1 MKPFISVIMP
11 AYNAKDQI
19 ENAISSIKSQT
30 MEHWELIVVDDCST
44 DDTPDVVE
52 EWCSKDP
59 RIILIRLD
67 ENRGPGY
74 AKNCGLSKAAGKYI
88 TFLDADDWVDKDA
101 FAVLSDD
108 KKENVDVVIAGY
120 CRDICDARNN
130 VLESNII
137 HTSEKEMFDNSQI
150 IRSIVDLDQE
160 RLFSFA
166 WNKLYKTEL
175 IRENNIQF
183 SNKKFGED
191 YDFNISYF
199 PHCQSM
205 RVLDYA
211 FYHYIKQNSES
222 LTEKY
227 VNDFFE
233 INRDRFEKMCDLMI
247 KYDCF
252 NGQTRAGIMT
262 LYIKHVLSAIARLYD
277 KRGNI
282 TNRERYRR
290 VRYMLS
296 DPMSVDVCRYAR
308 GKKKNEKV
316 CNAIFKTKLVLI
328 NLIFGRAL
336 WLMQTRG
343 KHIYEKI
350 K

>member
-30 MEHWELIVVDDCST
+30 MEHWELIVVDDSST

-74 AKNCGLSKAAGKYI
+74 AKNCGLSKAAGTYI
-88 TFLDADDWVDKDA
+88 TFIDADDWLDKDA
-101 FAVLSDD
+101 FAVLSDNE
-108 KKENVDVVIAGY
+108 KENADVVIAGY
-120 CRDICDARNN
+120 YRDICDAGNN
-130 VLESNII
+130 VLESNIV
-137 HTSEKEMFDNSQI
+137 HASAKRLCDTRQI

-175 IRENNIQF
+175 IRENNIRF
-183 SNKKFGED
+183 SDKKFGED

-233 INRDRFEKMCDLMI
+233 INRDRFEKMRDLI
-247 KYDCF
+247 TKYDCF
-252 NGQTRAGIMT
+252 NGQIRAKIMN
-262 LYIKHVLSAIARLYD
+262 LYIKHVLSATARLYD
-277 KRGNI
+277 KRGHISRN
-282 TNRERYRR
+282 ERVRR
-290 VRYMLS
+290 VKYMLNEE
-296 DPMSVDVCRYAR
+296 MSVDAIQYA
-308 GKKKNEKV
+308 KATCKSEKV
-316 CNAIFKTKLVLI
+316 CNAVFKFNRVSVV
-328 NLIFGRAL
+328 LIFGRIL
-336 WLMQTRG
+336 WFVQTKG
-343 KHIYEKI
+343 KKIYEKV